1 MKNALLPLAGDLNT
15 YAFLLDVD
23 GTLLD
28 IAPTPRS
35 VWVPPQLLETLAA
48 LLHRTGGA
56 VAFVS
61 GRRVSELD
69 LLFAPLQLSAIGGH
83 GAELRLAANTS
94 DDPTRV
100 LPLDSNLKRQLAK
113 LAHAHQGVL
122 VEDKGYS
129 LALHYR
135 LAPKYEPAIRQA
147 VVAICATVPTMPVDI
162 LVGRSMIEIKQAGFN
177 KGTAVRELMTCPPF
191 RGRRPIFL
199 GDDITDLDVFAV
211 MPDFNGV
218 AISVGGA
225 VQGADLVFDGPE
237 AVRDWLDQLVH
248 SKLIAAS

>member
-1 MKNALLPLAGDLNT
+1 MSNALLPLDGDLNT

-69 LLFAPLQLSAIGGH
+69 LLFAPLQLPTIGGH
-83 GAELRLAANTS
+83 GAELRLATNAP
-94 DDPTRV
+94 DDPPRV
-100 LPLDSNLKRQLAK
+100 LPLDSNLKRQLAN
-113 LAHAHQGVL
+113 LAHVHQGVL

-135 LAPKYEPAIRQA
+135 LAPKYGPAIRQA
-147 VVAICATVPTMPVDI
+147 VVAICAAVPMMPVDI
-162 LVGRSMIEIKQAGFN
+162 LFGRSMIEVKRAGFN

-191 RGRRPIFL
+191 TGRRPIFF
-199 GDDITDLDVFAV
+199 GDDMTDLDVFAV

-225 VQGADLVFDGPE
+225 VPGVDLVFQGPE
-237 AVRDWLDQLVH
+237 AVREWLDHLAH
-248 SKLIAAS
+248 SKQFATS